1 MRVAECFCTTNT
13 PGRVEPEPIG
23 SGVRSGDRLRRYS
36 SRKLDISAARLSFAA
51 MRPLAPGTISFG
63 LVSIPVKLFSAT
75 ESSAA
80 ISFNMLHA
88 KCGGRVK
95 QQYICPR
102 DENVVVPREEMVKGY
117 EFAKDRYVTFTP
129 EELKTLEEK
138 ASQQIEIAEFV
149 PSDKIDPVYFDK
161 AYYLGPEKG
170 ADRAYRL
177 LAEAMRRSGKTALAR
192 YAARGKQYLVQIRP
206 LPEGGLVMQTLMY
219 ADEVRSFKDVEVEPG
234 EVKEPE
240 LALAQQIIQQISTD
254 EFKPEKYTDDVR
266 ARIHEQIQR
275 KVAGQ
280 EIQTEE
286 PAQPQTQII
295 DLMEA
300 LKASLAAKG
309 LAPAPKAAEPEPA
322 EERKPAKRA
331 AREPKS
337 EKKAASKK

>member
-1 MRVAECFCTTNT
+1 
-13 PGRVEPEPIG
+13 
-23 SGVRSGDRLRRYS
+23 
-36 SRKLDISAARLSFAA
+36 
-51 MRPLAPGTISFG
+51 MRPLATGTISFG

-129 EELKTLEEK
+129 EELKALEEK

-149 PSDKIDPVYFDK
+149 PSEKIDPVYFDK

-192 YAARGKQYLVQIRP
+192 YAARGKQYLVQIRA
-206 LPEGGLVMQTLMY
+206 LPEGGLVMQNLMY
-219 ADEVRSFKDVEVEPG
+219 ADEIRPFSEVGVEPG
-234 EVKEPE
+234 EVKEQE
-240 LALAQQIIQQISTD
+240 LALAKQIIDQISTD
-254 EFKPEKYTDDVR
+254 EFKPEKYEDDVR
-266 ARIHEQIQR
+266 KRIQEQIQR
-275 KVAGQ
+275 KVEGQ
-280 EIQTEE
+280 EIQVDE
-286 PAQPQTQII
+286 PVKAPTQII

-309 LAPAPKAAEPEPA
+309 LAPASASGAANA
-322 EERKPAKRA
+322 SAADGTSEERKPARRA
-331 AREPKS
+331 SREAKSS
-337 EKKAASKK
+337 EKKASSRK